1 MPDTAKEADFD
12 VDSEGLPT
20 VPPAEMVVAKPDNDV
35 LPPLLQ
41 ARILIWS
48 ENYGELAAANAFE
61 VSESRVRKIRNN
73 FVSRPEEHPALTR
86 AVKKLRDM
94 EKERWGDVAHSAR
107 AAAIN
112 FISRA
117 SHQGDAKDPDMVNAI
132 TNALTVISEII
143 AVDRYLDA
151 KILALGLSGTGNPEG
166 GSVDAID
173 SQPGRH
179 PRAT

>member
-1 MPDTAKEADFD
+1 MPDSDYDTDK
-12 VDSEGLPT
+12 EGLPV
-20 VPPAEMVVAKPDNDV
+20 VPPAEMVVVKPDKDV

-41 ARILIWS
+41 ARILIWA
-48 ENYGELAAANAFE
+48 ENYGDSAAANAFE
-61 VSESRVRKIRNN
+61 VSLARVVKIRNN
-73 FVSRPEEHPALTR
+73 FLAKPNEYPQLVN
-86 AVKKLRDM
+86 AVQKIRDLD
-94 EKERWGDVAHSAR
+94 KERWGDVAHSAR

-117 SHQGDAKDPDMVNAI
+117 AHQGDVRDPDMVNAI

-143 AVDRYLDA
+143 SIDRYLDA

>member
-1 MPDTAKEADFD
+1 MPDPDYLPDK
-12 VDSEGLPT
+12 EGLPT
-20 VPPAEMVVAKPDNDV
+20 VPPAEMVVVKPDRDV

-41 ARILIWS
+41 ARILIWA

-73 FVSRPEEHPALTR
+73 FLAKPEEHKPLVT
-86 AVKKLRDM
+86 AVQRLRDM
-94 EKERWGDVAHSAR
+94 DKEKWGDVAHSAR
-107 AAAIN
+107 SAAIN

-117 SHQGDAKDPDMVNAI
+117 AHQGDVKDPDMVNAI

>member
-1 MPDTAKEADFD
+1 MAETGF
-12 VDSEGLPT
+12 VDAQGLPV
-20 VPPAEMVVAKPDNDV
+20 VPPAEMVVTKPDKDV

-41 ARILIWS
+41 ARILIWA
-48 ENYGELAAANAFE
+48 ENYGDTAAANAFE
-61 VSESRVRKIRNN
+61 VSLARVVKIRNN
-73 FVSRPEEHPALTR
+73 FLAKPNEYPQLVN
-86 AVKKLRDM
+86 AVQKIRNLD
-94 EKERWGDVAHSAR
+94 KESWSDIAHSAR

-117 SHQGDAKDPDMVNAI
+117 SHNADPKDPDMVNAI
-132 TNALTVISEII
+132 TNALTVLSEII

-151 KILALGLSGTGNPEG
+151 KILSLGLSGTGNPEG

>member
-1 MPDTAKEADFD
+1 MPDSDYDTDK
-12 VDSEGLPT
+12 EGLPI
-20 VPPAEMVVAKPDNDV
+20 VPPAEMVVTKPDRDV

-41 ARILIWS
+41 ARILIWA
-48 ENYGELAAANAFE
+48 ENFGELAAANAFE

-73 FVSRPEEHPALTR
+73 FLAKPEEHKTLVT
-86 AVKKLRDM
+86 AVQRLRDM
-94 EKERWGDVAHSAR
+94 DKEKWGDVAHSAR
-107 AAAIN
+107 SAAIN

-117 SHQGDAKDPDMVNAI
+117 AHQGDVKDPDMVNAI

-151 KILALGLSGTGNPEG
+151 KILALGLSGTGDPEG
-166 GSVDAID
+166 GSVDTID

>member
-1 MPDTAKEADFD
+1 MSDNTPQPGYG
-12 VDSEGLPT
+12 VDAEGLPV
-20 VPPAEMVVAKPDNDV
+20 VPPAELAVAKPDKDL

-41 ARILIWS
+41 ARILIWA
-48 ENYGELAAANAFE
+48 ENYGDTAAANAFE
-61 VSESRVRKIRNN
+61 VSIARVGKIRNN
-73 FVSRPEEHPALTR
+73 FIAKPQEYPQLVN

-94 EKERWGDVAHSAR
+94 EKERWGYAAHSAR

-117 SHQGDAKDPDMVNAI
+117 AHNGDPKDPDMVIAM
-132 TNALTVISEII
+132 TQALAVIAEII
-143 AVDRYLDA
+143 SVDRYLDA
-151 KILALGLSGTGNPEG
+151 KILALGLGGARDSEG
-166 GSVDAID
+166 GSMDAID

>member
-1 MPDTAKEADFD
+1 MPDPDYFPDK
-12 VDSEGLPT
+12 EGLPT
-20 VPPAEMVVAKPDNDV
+20 VPPAELVVMNPDKDV

-48 ENYGELAAANAFE
+48 ENYGDSAAANAFE
-61 VSESRVRKIRNN
+61 VSLDRVKRIRNN
-73 FVSRPEEHPALTR
+73 FLSRPEEHPALTK

-117 SHQGDAKDPDMVNAI
+117 AHDGDQKDPDMVNAI
-132 TNALTVISEII
+132 TNALSIISEII

-166 GSVDAID
+166 GPVDAID